1 MLAGAVPR
9 RFFGGFLIAQ
19 KATRRPQAAKSPKSK
34 GAEQNRREGGRA
46 LPPPLPTHQIVQ
58 TDLIIVR
65 QLDQHLHWH
74 LNAAQLVLGVDR
86 LADTQIVRQRRLCQV
101 AVLSQL
107 SNPSENHINHLT
119 LVYNS
124 LILTIY
130 F

>member
-19 KATRRPQAAKSPKSK
+19 KATRRPLAAKSSNSK
-34 GAEQNRREGGRA
+34 GVEQNRREGGRA
-46 LPPPLPTHQIVQ
+46 LPPPLPTHQVVQ
-58 TDLIIVR
+58 TDLI
-65 QLDQHLHWH
+65 
-74 LNAAQLVLGVDR
+74 
-86 LADTQIVRQRRLCQV
+86 IVRQRRLCQV

-107 SNPSENHINHLT
+107 SNPSENHSNHPV